1 MWKQTDSAHVFIAQK
16 DNGVIKYLDP
26 QTGILDVDYY
36 FAYGKPSNFGFVGLM
51 ISHWQRIKKYS
62 LLLQKES
69 DLL

>member
-1 MWKQTDSAHVFIAQK
+1 MLAIILPMVSLVTLGFI
-16 DNGVIKYLDP
+16 
-26 QTGILDVDYY
+26 
-36 FAYGKPSNFGFVGLM
+36 GLT